1 LTDSGQEPPDQPES
15 FPEVVAAEFGFLVE
29 RGFRCSVVSDR
40 SVRYES
46 PNGVFVHVFRDPR
59 DRHVGFKAGLVTR
72 PRDALNAGHLER
84 ITGGRV
90 KPDHSGDDS
99 GVRAAVVR
107 RARLLREHG
116 ERILSGDESIVEEAL
131 ALDREYTKRYTKNP

>member
-1 LTDSGQEPPDQPES
+1 MRGHPLTDQPES
-15 FPEVVAAEFGFLVE
+15 FPEVVAAEFGFLVD
-29 RGFRCSVVSDR
+29 RGFRCSVESDR

-90 KPDHSGDDS
+90 RADYSSDDS
-99 GVRAAVVR
+99 AMRIAVVR
-107 RARLLREHG
+107 RARLLRDYG
-116 ERILSGDESIVEEAL
+116 ERILSGDESILEEAS
-131 ALDREYTKRYTKNP
+131 ALNREYTKRYTKKP